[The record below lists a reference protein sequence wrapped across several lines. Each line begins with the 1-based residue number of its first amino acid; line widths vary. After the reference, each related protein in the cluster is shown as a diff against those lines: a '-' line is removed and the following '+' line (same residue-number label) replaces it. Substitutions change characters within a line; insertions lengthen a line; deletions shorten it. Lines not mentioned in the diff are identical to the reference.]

1 MSRSRVLGIAAVAAL
16 VLAVAAAAIQLAN
29 LQHHATPPNG
39 QYEAKL
45 EGNLLKVID
54 PRTGKVVAQGMVVR
68 FVNLTVV
75 RAEFKLEGNLLKV
88 IDPRTG
94 KVVAQGMVVRF
105 VNLTVVRAEFKLEGN
120 LLKVIDPRT
129 GKVIGQMVIRFVNS
143 SAVRAVPEAAP
154 SNGVERYEIKPAI
167 IRVTVPI
174 SGTLP
179 PSSVSIYGPYS
190 GAIDLQIQ
198 LSWSPASY
206 VCVGYVN
213 ASTGSGP
220 ATCTYGTSI
229 SADFPINPS
238 ETIYVTVGNFGS
250 DTITYSGTLTLYYN

>member
-29 LQHHATPPNG
+29 LQHHAVPPDG

-45 EGNLLKVID
+45 EGNLLKIID
-54 PRTGKVVAQGMVVR
+54 PRTGKVVAQG
-68 FVNLTVV
+68 
-75 RAEFKLEGNLLKV
+75 
-88 IDPRTG
+88 I
-94 KVVAQGMVVRF
+94 
-105 VNLTVVRAEFKLEGN
+105 
-120 LLKVIDPRT
+120 
-129 GKVIGQMVIRFVNS
+129 VIRFVNS

-179 PSSVSIYGPYS
+179 PSSVSIHGPYS

-220 ATCTYGTSI
+220 ATCTYGTSV
-229 SADFPINPS
+229 SADFSINPS

>member
-1 MSRSRVLGIAAVAAL
+1 MSRSRVLGITAVAAL

-29 LQHHATPPNG
+29 LQHHATPLNG
-39 QYEAKL
+39 YYEAKL
-45 EGNLLKVID
+45 EGNLLKIID
-54 PRTGKVVAQGMVVR
+54 PRTGKVVAQATVR

-75 RAEFKLEGNLLKV
+75 RAEAKLEGNLLKI

-94 KVVAQGMVVRF
+94 RVVAQG
-105 VNLTVVRAEFKLEGN
+105 
-120 LLKVIDPRT
+120 
-129 GKVIGQMVIRFVNS
+129 MVIRFVNS

-154 SNGVERYEIKPAI
+154 SNDVERYEIKPAI

-174 SGTLP
+174 PGTLP
-179 PSSVSIYGPYS
+179 PNSGNAYGPYS

-206 VCVGYVN
+206 VCAGYVD

-220 ATCTYGTSI
+220 ATCVYGTSV
-229 SADFPINPS
+229 SADFSINPS
-238 ETIYVTVGNFGS
+238 ETIYAIVTNSGPN
-250 DTITYSGTLTLYYN
+250 TITYSGTLTLYYN

>member
-29 LQHHATPPNG
+29 LQHHAVPPDG

-45 EGNLLKVID
+45 EGNLLKIID
-54 PRTGKVVAQGMVVR
+54 PRTGKVVAQGIVIR
-68 FVNLTVV
+68 FVNSTVSV
-75 RAEFKLEGNLLKV
+75 YEAKLEGNLLKI

-94 KVVAQGMVVRF
+94 KVVAQG
-105 VNLTVVRAEFKLEGN
+105 
-120 LLKVIDPRT
+120 I
-129 GKVIGQMVIRFVNS
+129 VIRFVNS

-179 PSSVSIYGPYS
+179 PSSVSIHGPYS

-220 ATCTYGTSI
+220 ATCTYGTSV
-229 SADFPINPS
+229 SADFSINPS

>member
-29 LQHHATPPNG
+29 LQHHAVPPDG

-45 EGNLLKVID
+45 EGNLLKIID
-54 PRTGKVVAQGMVVR
+54 PRTGKVVAQGIVIR
-68 FVNLTVV
+68 FVNSTVSV
-75 RAEFKLEGNLLKV
+75 YEAKLEGNLLKI

-94 KVVAQGMVVRF
+94 KVVAQG
-105 VNLTVVRAEFKLEGN
+105 
-120 LLKVIDPRT
+120 I
-129 GKVIGQMVIRFVNS
+129 VIRFVNS

-167 IRVTVPI
+167 MSVTIPI

-179 PSSVSIYGPYS
+179 PNSGDAYGPYS

-220 ATCTYGTSI
+220 ATCTYGTSV
-229 SADFPINPS
+229 SADFSINPS

>member
-29 LQHHATPPNG
+29 LQHHAVPPDG
-39 QYEAKL
+39 YYEAKL
-45 EGNLLKVID
+45 EGNLLKIID

-68 FVNLTVV
+68 FVN
-75 RAEFKLEGNLLKV
+75 
-88 IDPRTG
+88 
-94 KVVAQGMVVRF
+94 
-105 VNLTVVRAEFKLEGN
+105 
-120 LLKVIDPRT
+120 
-129 GKVIGQMVIRFVNS
+129 S
-143 SAVRAVPEAAP
+143 SAVKAVPEAAP
-154 SNGVERYEIKPAI
+154 SNGVERNEIKPAT

-206 VCVGYVN
+206 VCVGYVD

-220 ATCTYGTSI
+220 ATCTYGTSV
-229 SADFPINPS
+229 SADFPVNPS

>member
-16 VLAVAAAAIQLAN
+16 VLAVAAVAIQLAN
-29 LQHHATPPNG
+29 LQHYAVPPDG

-45 EGNLLKVID
+45 EGNLLKIID
-54 PRTGKVVAQGMVVR
+54 PRTGKVVAQGIVIR

-75 RAEFKLEGNLLKV
+75 RAEAKLEGNLLK
-88 IDPRTG
+88 I
-94 KVVAQGMVVRF
+94 
-105 VNLTVVRAEFKLEGN
+105 
-120 LLKVIDPRT
+120 IDPRT

-179 PSSVSIYGPYS
+179 PNSGNAYGPYS

-206 VCVGYVN
+206 VCVGYVD

-220 ATCTYGTSI
+220 ATCTYGTSV
-229 SADFPINPS
+229 SADFSINPS
-238 ETIYVTVGNFGS
+238 ETIYAIVTNSGPN
-250 DTITYSGTLTLYYN
+250 TITYSGTLTLYYN

>member
-1 MSRSRVLGIAAVAAL
+1 MSKLRVLGIAAVAAL
-16 VLAVAAAAIQLAN
+16 VLAVAAVATQLAN
-29 LQHHATPPNG
+29 LQHHATPLNG
-39 QYEAKL
+39 YYEAKL

-94 KVVAQGMVVRF
+94 KVVAQGMVV
-105 VNLTVVRAEFKLEGN
+105 
-120 LLKVIDPRT
+120 
-129 GKVIGQMVIRFVNS
+129 RFVNS

-206 VCVGYVN
+206 VCAGYIY

-220 ATCTYGTSI
+220 ATCTYGTSV
-229 SADFPINPS
+229 SADFPVNPS

-250 DTITYSGTLTLYYN
+250 DTITYSGTLTLYYNITN

>member
-29 LQHHATPPNG
+29 LQHHAVPLNG
-39 QYEAKL
+39 YYKVKL
-45 EGNLLKVID
+45 EGNLLKIIDPRTGKVIDQMVIRFVNLTVIRAEVKLEGNLLKIID
-54 PRTGKVVAQGMVVR
+54 PRTGKVVAQG
-68 FVNLTVV
+68 
-75 RAEFKLEGNLLKV
+75 
-88 IDPRTG
+88 I
-94 KVVAQGMVVRF
+94 
-105 VNLTVVRAEFKLEGN
+105 
-120 LLKVIDPRT
+120 
-129 GKVIGQMVIRFVNS
+129 VIRFVNS

-179 PSSVSIYGPYS
+179 PNSGNAYGPYS

-206 VCVGYVN
+206 VCVGYVD

-220 ATCTYGTSI
+220 ATCTYGTSV
-229 SADFPINPS
+229 SADFSINPS
-238 ETIYVTVGNFGS
+238 ETIYAIVTNSGPN
-250 DTITYSGTLTLYYN
+250 TITYSGTLTLYYN

>member
-29 LQHHATPPNG
+29 LQHHATPLNG
-39 QYEAKL
+39 QYEFKL

-54 PRTGKVVAQGMVVR
+54 PRTGKVVAQGMVIR

-94 KVVAQGMVVRF
+94 KVVAQG
-105 VNLTVVRAEFKLEGN
+105 
-120 LLKVIDPRT
+120 
-129 GKVIGQMVIRFVNS
+129 MVIRFVNS

-179 PSSVSIYGPYS
+179 PNSVSIYGPYS
-190 GAIDLQIQ
+190 GTIDLQIQ

>member
-29 LQHHATPPNG
+29 LQHHATPLNG
-39 QYEAKL
+39 YYEAKL
-45 EGNLLKVID
+45 EGNLLKLID
-54 PRTGKVVAQGMVVR
+54 PRTGKVIGQMVIR

-75 RAEFKLEGNLLKV
+75 RAEFKLEGNLLKL

-105 VNLTVVRAEFKLEGN
+105 VN
-120 LLKVIDPRT
+120 
-129 GKVIGQMVIRFVNS
+129 S
-143 SAVRAVPEAAP
+143 SAVKAVPEAAP

-179 PSSVSIYGPYS
+179 PSSGNAYGPYS

-206 VCVGYVN
+206 VCAGYMN

-229 SADFPINPS
+229 SADFPVNPS
-238 ETIYVTVGNFGS
+238 ETIYAIVGNGGPN
-250 DTITYSGTLTLYYN
+250 TITYSGTLTLYYNITN

>member
-29 LQHHATPPNG
+29 LQHHATPLNG
-39 QYEAKL
+39 YYEAKL
-45 EGNLLKVID
+45 EGNLLKIID
-54 PRTGKVVAQGMVVR
+54 PRTGKVVAQGMVIR
-68 FVNLTVV
+68 FVNSSAVSV
-75 RAEFKLEGNLLKV
+75 YEAKLEGNLLKI

-94 KVVAQGMVVRF
+94 KVVAQGMV
-105 VNLTVVRAEFKLEGN
+105 
-120 LLKVIDPRT
+120 
-129 GKVIGQMVIRFVNS
+129 IRFVNS
-143 SAVRAVPEAAP
+143 SAVKAVPEAAP

-179 PSSVSIYGPYS
+179 PSSGNAYGPYS

-206 VCVGYVN
+206 VCAGYVN

-220 ATCTYGTSI
+220 ATCTYGTSV
-229 SADFPINPS
+229 SADFPVNPS
-238 ETIYVTVGNFGS
+238 ETIYALVGNGGPN
-250 DTITYSGTLTLYYN
+250 TITYSGTLTLYYNITN

>member
-29 LQHHATPPNG
+29 LQHHATPLNG
-39 QYEAKL
+39 YYEAKL
-45 EGNLLKVID
+45 EGNLLKIID
-54 PRTGKVVAQGMVVR
+54 PRTGKVIGQMVIR

-105 VNLTVVRAEFKLEGN
+105 VN
-120 LLKVIDPRT
+120 
-129 GKVIGQMVIRFVNS
+129 S

-167 IRVTVPI
+167 IRVMVPI

-179 PSSVSIYGPYS
+179 PSSGDAYGPYS
-190 GAIDLQIQ
+190 GAMDLQIQ

-206 VCVGYVN
+206 VCAGYIY

>member
-29 LQHHATPPNG
+29 LQHHAVPPNG

-105 VNLTVVRAEFKLEGN
+105 VN
-120 LLKVIDPRT
+120 
-129 GKVIGQMVIRFVNS
+129 S
-143 SAVRAVPEAAP
+143 SAVRAVSEAAP

-198 LSWSPASY
+198 LSWRPASY
-206 VCVGYVN
+206 VCAGYIY

-220 ATCTYGTSI
+220 VTCTYGTSV
-229 SADFPINPS
+229 SADFPVNPS
-238 ETIYVTVGNFGS
+238 ETIYAIVGNGGPN
-250 DTITYSGTLTLYYN
+250 TITYGGTLTLYYNITN